1 MNNPTTINARWEV
14 EFFTEP
20 ALSFFTEMDDVPET
34 ITKTSVGKVL
44 RHKGFKVTKENVPD
58 ISRVSIEI
66 TYWFEKGKG

>member
-14 EFFTEP
+14 EVFTEP